1 MSFLGTLSLVEGQ
14 SRASHLRLVGRFV
27 AAFTLSS
34 FVIFGLAGAIGTA
47 TGRVV
52 PDTVRVGVTCAV
64 LAAALVLDGYGLRRK
79 TWCPV
84 TLRRQTP
91 KGVLLRLGPDRAVVA
106 WGLDTGL
113 VFTTYRMS
121 AISWALL
128 LLGVVGAAP
137 WWVGVGYAAGFAV
150 PLALGLVLS
159 PLLADPS
166 ESPPL
171 GLFLARRTQL
181 ARAVC
186 VTVLTA
192 AVLLSVMSLTVAL
205 HPA

>member
-14 SRASHLRLVGRFV
+14 SRTSHLRLVGRFV

-34 FVIFGLAGAIGTA
+34 FIIFGLAGAIGMA
-47 TGRVV
+47 SGRIM
-52 PDTVRVGVTCAV
+52 PAGVRAGVTCAV
-64 LAAALVLDGYGLRRK
+64 LVAALVLDGYGLRRK

-91 KGVLLRLGPDRAVVA
+91 KGILLRLGPGRAVVA

-121 AISWALL
+121 AISWAVL
-128 LLGVVGAAP
+128 LLGVAGAAP
-137 WWVGVGYAAGFAV
+137 WWVGLGYAAGFAV
-150 PLALGLVLS
+150 PLALGLMLS
-159 PLLADPS
+159 PLLADPT
-166 ESPPL
+166 EAPPL
-171 GLFLARRTQL
+171 GLLLARRTQL

-192 AVLLSVMSLTVAL
+192 AVLLSAMSLVVAV